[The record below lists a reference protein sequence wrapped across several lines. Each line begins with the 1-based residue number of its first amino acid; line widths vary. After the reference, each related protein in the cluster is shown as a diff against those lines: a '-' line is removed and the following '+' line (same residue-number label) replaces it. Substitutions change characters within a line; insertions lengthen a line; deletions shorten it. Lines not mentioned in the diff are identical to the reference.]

1 MPTFQPPKYSKV
13 ANQKTGAMEPCYTFL
28 VDKNEDDRLC
38 CLVSNKEQSAS
49 AINQV
54 IQENSTWWNEWIDAF
69 LKASAKHFSKPYTV
83 QHIQKITK
91 HQVHDTEDT
100 VFPASV
106 YFYPRLIQI
115 VGGAFVV
122 EWGYDVAPPI
132 TIPDLTEEVLPP
144 ASDLAESNTCLE
156 MNVDEVPI
164 DPNATDEVIRLDTP
178 TKYYDKNKVK
188 EARLKAKIAMYRAQ
202 HQMNRFYEKYGTEVT
217 DSDTE
222 GTSDEEEDEEVQL

>member
-1 MPTFQPPKYSKV
+1 MPTFQSPKYSKV
-13 ANQKTGAMEPCYTFL
+13 ANQKTGAAEPCYTFI
-28 VDKNEDDRLC
+28 VDKTEEDRLFC
-38 CLVSNKEQSAS
+38 CVPNKEQSLS
-49 AINQV
+49 SIEHV
-54 IQENSTWWNEWIDAF
+54 IQDNCTWWSEWIDTF

-91 HQVHDTEDT
+91 HQLHDTEDT

-115 VGGAFVV
+115 VGGVFVV

-132 TIPDLTEEVLPP
+132 TIPDLTEETLSP
-144 ASDLAESNTCLE
+144 ASESSDCLE
-156 MNVDEVPI
+156 INVDQVPV

-202 HQMNRFYEKYGTEVT
+202 HQMNRFYEKYGTEVS